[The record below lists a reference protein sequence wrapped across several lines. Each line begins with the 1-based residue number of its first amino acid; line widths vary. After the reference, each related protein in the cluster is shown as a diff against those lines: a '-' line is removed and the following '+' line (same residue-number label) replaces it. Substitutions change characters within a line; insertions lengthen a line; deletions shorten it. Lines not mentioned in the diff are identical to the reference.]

1 MRRELAT
8 VMPAD
13 TLLDDMYLPLGA
25 FFRGYRLIVDET
37 ARAIDY
43 PMSIQGEFRRK
54 VRTLAGN
61 YQIIGM
67 YPALLSPRNPML
79 FHFVSY
85 KIGRLMLP
93 WLFLGLFVSSFG
105 LLRGW
110 AQIAI
115 AGQLAFYALA
125 AADLGIPPKSIF

>member
-13 TLLDDMYLPLGA
+13 TLLDEMYLPLAA

-37 ARAIDY
+37 ARALEY
-43 PMSIQGEFRRK
+43 PLSIHGEFRRK

-61 YQIIGM
+61 YQIM
-67 YPALLSPRNPML
+67 SQYPALLSRRNPML

-85 KIGRLMLP
+85 KIGRLLLP
-93 WLFLGLFVSSFG
+93 WLFLGLLVSSFG
-105 LLRGW
+105 LPYPW
-110 AQIAI
+110 AGVMVSLQII
-115 AGQLAFYALA
+115 FYGLA
-125 AADLGIPPKSIF
+125 ALDLA